1 MELHSRE
8 RYFEAPAQG
17 APSTD
22 EPIGTNEVEINC
34 GLPEVQANTNTN
46 TNNESSSTAMATPA
60 TSATIESH
68 IAINVE
74 TSSASSD
81 DLARLP
87 VAQSAL
93 VSPSSSSSAPSS
105 SSVGGAST
113 GHDGAAPSGVVA
125 QEAHPVEAVSVTV
138 ATPAANVPGAAT
150 AAFAEAVVC
159 GDEEQGVQGSLV

>member
-8 RYFEAPAQG
+8 RYFEAPEG

-22 EPIGTNEVEINC
+22 VPMEANEVEINC

-93 VSPSSSSSAPSS
+93 VSTSSS